1 MSNIELE
8 RQREIEQ
15 RLHCAIRTLAM
26 MRAKAIVRDAHRRQ
40 GHKLSLIPSAQITA
54 QAKVYF
60 TAHYEALIAH
70 AIPIVEEWLATGFFG
85 KRAQWEWEQR
95 DRGANVINFVKN
107 EQPKSL
113 RCAGFALSGAK

>member
-1 MSNIELE
+1 
-8 RQREIEQ
+8 
-15 RLHCAIRTLAM
+15 M

-95 DRGANVINFVKN
+95 DRGANVINFVKTQN
-107 EQPKSL
+107 LHS
-113 RCAGFALSGAK
+113 AVTSAVHISGAK